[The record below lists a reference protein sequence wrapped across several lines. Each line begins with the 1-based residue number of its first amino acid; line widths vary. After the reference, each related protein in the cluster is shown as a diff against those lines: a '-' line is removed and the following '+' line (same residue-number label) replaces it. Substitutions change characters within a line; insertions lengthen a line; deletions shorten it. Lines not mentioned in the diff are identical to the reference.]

1 MKDKG
6 QSDRQKA
13 FNEEVM
19 NSLTTRAGQEGAKD
33 MTREMEMIL
42 EGPSRKE
49 RPRE

>member
-19 NSLTTRAGQEGAKD
+19 NSLTTLAGQEG
-33 MTREMEMIL
+33 
-42 EGPSRKE
+42 SE
-49 RPRE
+49 RNE